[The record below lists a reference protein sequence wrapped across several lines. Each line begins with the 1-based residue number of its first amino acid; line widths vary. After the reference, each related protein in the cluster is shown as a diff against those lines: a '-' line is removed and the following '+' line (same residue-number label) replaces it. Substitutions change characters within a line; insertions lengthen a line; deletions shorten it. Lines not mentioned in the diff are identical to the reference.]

1 MGAEGSMTT
10 KFTDGF
16 NPTKTRAHSRMSNA
30 PLLVTELFLPKRFLE
45 TFLGDVSRHFAATFS
60 CPWNSIRKKG
70 VRNLP
75 NTCVAAPA
83 PVIVRAPWKPV
94 KARGDFEHAI
104 FLKLKI
110 GVSLW
115 V

>member
-1 MGAEGSMTT
+1 MEPQNLHFMETE
-10 KFTDGF
+10 
-16 NPTKTRAHSRMSNA
+16 NPMKTRAHSRMSNG
-30 PLLVTELFLPKRFLE
+30 PLLVTEPFLPK
-45 TFLGDVSRHFAATFS
+45 TFPGDVESFS

-75 NTCVAAPA
+75 NTCVAASA
-83 PVIVRAPWKPV
+83 PVIVRSPWNPV
-94 KARGDFEHAI
+94 KTRGDFEHAI
-104 FLKLKI
+104 FFTLKI